1 MLNFQFYC
9 QDTCVLHTHAIC
21 LLLGNFNESHSYKL
35 KIVINIYGLYFDIS
49 LIMITDNWQVIAW
62 LSITKQMQTQT
73 KKTVFDNHIVYVVL
87 IMNTE
92 TEFYIVWDKPNGK
105 LNDTQITKD

>member
-1 MLNFQFYC
+1 MTLN
-9 QDTCVLHTHAIC
+9 
-21 LLLGNFNESHSYKL
+21 YK
-35 KIVINIYGLYFDIS
+35 
-49 LIMITDNWQVIAW
+49 TDANAN
-62 LSITKQMQTQT
+62 